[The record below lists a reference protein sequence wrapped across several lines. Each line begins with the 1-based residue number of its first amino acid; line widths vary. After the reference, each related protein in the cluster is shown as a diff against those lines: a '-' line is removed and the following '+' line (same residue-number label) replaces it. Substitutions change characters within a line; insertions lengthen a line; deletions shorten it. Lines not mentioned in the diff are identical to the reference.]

1 MVEIVG
7 KGGDA
12 GVGGGDTVGAKRIGV
27 RRRLAALF
35 VQKSKDV
42 PHSFELSL
50 IFQLVEPQLC
60 ENRVQWKGEKGKKQR
75 AERERERNEWGPM
88 DLAFGTTVILEGNFT
103 VFLFLNSLGRKL
115 RRAGTNQDAECH
127 VADDD
132 WLSGN
137 HYCCSFC

>member
-1 MVEIVG
+1 MVITRHAYLGGDFVVVEIVG

-60 ENRVQWKGEKGKKQR
+60 EN
-75 AERERERNEWGPM
+75 
-88 DLAFGTTVILEGNFT
+88 
-103 VFLFLNSLGRKL
+103 
-115 RRAGTNQDAECH
+115 
-127 VADDD
+127 
-132 WLSGN
+132 
-137 HYCCSFC
+137 